1 MKRETY
7 IIHRAWKIYKKWQ
20 KDNIE
25 SIREGQTITS
35 LSEFSEIYKNPLIGH
50 KIQRIKQQ
58 VLYSTDYQT
67 FMAFKSTYKQLM
79 GESLPYSARKLSTRQ
94 LAEMLRPEI
103 DRYRAALTG
112 RGLSSKEITL
122 AVSEYFFGS

>member
-103 DRYRAALTG
+103 DRYRDALTG

-122 AVSEYFFGS
+122 SVSEYFFGS

>member
-103 DRYRAALTG
+103 DRYRVDLAG
-112 RGLSSKEITL
+112 RDLSSKEITV